1 MSSSQSDDYDI
12 LTLIMKPNNPVNTT
26 LATEDGKV
34 YYTAFTE
41 HGKTTRTE
49 VRNATEEII
58 AVLDWRDVLPDKV
71 TFGHHKTCS
80 IWDWMKKS
88 HIPLKKYA
96 KVPLMRLYD
105 RILTS
110 LYSDLTFH
118 DEQGRRYTWK
128 GNTVGQSFEVS
139 QWHHLVYYSMLIAIL

>member
-80 IWDWMKKS
+80 MWDWMKKS
-88 HIPLKKYA
+88 YVPFKKY
-96 KVPLMRLYD
+96 
-105 RILTS
+105 INQTS
-110 LYSDLTFH
+110 DEALQSDTNISA
-118 DEQGRRYTWK
+118 Q
-128 GNTVGQSFEVS
+128 
-139 QWHHLVYYSMLIAIL
+139 